1 MPTPRR
7 YAADQGT
14 PKRAGFVG
22 LTRGSGGEESGR
34 LDWSGFVAGMIGYRP
49 TMADQTDQTD
59 PTEQYDQPEHTDE
72 QQPHPGLTRTMQDRP
87 DHGEESYRG
96 SSRLT
101 GKRAVITGADSG
113 IGRAVA
119 LAFAREGADIVLS
132 YLEAEEADADE
143 TVRLVEGEGRKAV
156 RCPGDIRSEE
166 ICQKIIDTAVEQLGG
181 IDVLVNNAAY
191 QMAQMGGIADITTEQ
206 FDQVM
211 KTNLYAMF
219 WLCKK
224 AIPHMEAGAT
234 IINTSSVQAVNPS
247 PELLDYATTKAGI
260 HNFTKALAQELAEK
274 GIRVN
279 AVAPGPIWTP
289 LIPGTMPTQKAEG
302 HGESTPLGRAG
313 QPAEVAPA
321 YVFFASQESS
331 YITAEMLA
339 VTGGQ
344 PVT

>member
-1 MPTPRR
+1 M
-7 YAADQGT
+7 
-14 PKRAGFVG
+14 
-22 LTRGSGGEESGR
+22 
-34 LDWSGFVAGMIGYRP
+34 
-49 TMADQTDQTD
+49 TDQTTPSD
-59 PTEQYDQPEHTDE
+59 PTEQYDQPENTDE
-72 QQPHPGLTRTMQDRP
+72 QQSHPGLTSEMRDTP
-87 DHGEESYRG
+87 DHGEDTYRG
-96 SSRLT
+96 SGRLRD
-101 GKRAVITGADSG
+101 KRAIVTGGDSG

-119 LAFAREGADIVLS
+119 LAFAREGADVLIS
-132 YLEAEEADADE
+132 YLDSEEVDADE
-143 TVRLVEGEGRKAV
+143 TVRLIEAAGRRAV
-156 RCPGDIRSEE
+156 RCPGDIRDEAM
-166 ICQKIIDTAVEQLGG
+166 CQRIIDTAVEQLGG
-181 IDVLVNNAAY
+181 IDILVNNAAY
-191 QMAQMGGIADITTEQ
+191 QMAQMGGIEDITTEQ
-206 FDQVM
+206 FDRVM

-224 AIPHMEAGAT
+224 AVPHLKAGAT
-234 IINTSSVQAVNPS
+234 IINTSSVQAVSPS

-260 HNFTKALAQELAEK
+260 HNFTKALGQELAEK

-289 LIPGTMPTQKAEG
+289 LIPATMPVERAEA

-331 YITAEMLA
+331 YITCEMLA